1 MGLMERIIDPKP
13 EEIARLLARPAL
25 EAESVASVVAEIIED
40 VRLHGDSALL
50 AYAERFD
57 HARLESLTIPRS
69 AMEDAKGS
77 LDEKLRTAI
86 DRAKRN
92 IERFHV
98 AQRPRDEQVETEP
111 GVYCWRKSIPLETV
125 GIYVPG
131 GSAPLFSTVLML
143 GIPAQL
149 AGCKHVVL
157 ATPPRHDGTI
167 HPAILYA
174 ASLSGVTKIVAAGGA
189 QAIAAL
195 AYGTETVPAVDK
207 IFGPGNRFVTEAKQ
221 QVSTRRCA
229 IDLPAG
235 PSEVMVVVDASS
247 NPVFAAADLLSQAEH
262 GPDSQT
268 ILVVSANDVPSGQ
281 KLVDAVERELEV
293 QLEYLPRKELALLSL
308 QHAKAV
314 LVTDIELLPR
324 VINTYG
330 PEHLI
335 VNTVDF
341 VLVENQ
347 VRNAGSVFLGE
358 WTCESAGDYASGTNH
373 TLPTAG
379 WARSYSGVSL
389 DSFYKKITFQRITRQ
404 GLQSLG
410 PVIETMAT
418 AESLDAHAH
427 AVRVRLSSIKGE
439 QK

>member
-1 MGLMERIIDPKP
+1 MGLLERIIDPKP
-13 EEIARLLARPAL
+13 DEIARLLARPAL
-25 EAESVASVVAEIIED
+25 EADSVASVVADIIED

-57 HARLESLTIPRS
+57 HARLASLSISRS
-69 AMEDAKGS
+69 VMEAAKAS

-92 IERFHV
+92 IERFHT

-111 GVYCWRKSIPLETV
+111 GVYCWRTSMPLETV

-149 AGCKHVVL
+149 AGCRHVVL
-157 ATPPRHDGTI
+157 TTPPRSDGTI

-174 ASLSGVTKIVAAGGA
+174 ASISGVTKIVAAGGA

-195 AYGTETVPAVDK
+195 AYGTESVPAVDK

-221 QVSTRRCA
+221 QVSARRCA

-247 NPVFAAADLLSQAEH
+247 NPIFTAADLLSQAEH
-262 GPDSQT
+262 GPDSQA
-268 ILVVSANDVPSGQ
+268 ILVVSADDVLAGQ
-281 KLVDAVERELEV
+281 ALIDAVERELET
-293 QLEYLPRKELALLSL
+293 QLEKLPRKELALRSL

-314 LVTDIELLPR
+314 LVTDLELLPR

-335 VNTVDF
+335 VNTADF
-341 VLVENQ
+341 ALVEKQ

-389 DSFYKKITFQRITRQ
+389 DSFYKKITFQRITSQ

-418 AESLDAHAH
+418 AESLDAHAQ
-427 AVRVRLSSIKGE
+427 AVRVRLSSIEEE

>member
-13 EEIARLLARPAL
+13 EDIARLLARPAL
-25 EAESVASVVAEIIED
+25 EAESVTAVVAEIIED
-40 VRLHGDSALL
+40 VRLHGDTALM

-57 HARLESLTIPRS
+57 HARLESLVIPRS
-69 AMEDAKGS
+69 VMEAAKGS
-77 LDEKLRTAI
+77 LDAELQTAI
-86 DRAKRN
+86 DRAKHN

-98 AQRPRDEQVETEP
+98 KQKPRDEQVETEP
-111 GVYCWRKSIPLETV
+111 GVYCWRKSLPLETV

-143 GIPAQL
+143 GVPAQL
-149 AGCKHVVL
+149 AGCKQVVL
-157 ATPPRHDGTI
+157 ATPPRPDGTI

-174 ASLSGVTKIVAAGGA
+174 ASISGVTKIIAAGGA

-195 AYGTETVPAVDK
+195 AYGTESVPAVDK

-221 QVSTRRCA
+221 QVAARRCA

-247 NPVFAAADLLSQAEH
+247 DPTFAAADLLSQAEH
-262 GPDSQT
+262 GPDSQVV
-268 ILVVSANDVPSGQ
+268 LVASTDNVPAGQ
-281 KLVDAVERELEV
+281 ELVDAVERELEA
-293 QLEYLPRKELALLSL
+293 QLEHLPRKELALQSL
-308 QHAKAV
+308 RHAKAV
-314 LVTDIELLPR
+314 VVSKRELLLR

-335 VNTVDF
+335 INTVDF
-341 VLVENQ
+341 ASIENQ

-379 WARSYSGVSL
+379 WSRSYSGVSL
-389 DSFYKKITFQRITRQ
+389 DSFYKKITFQRITSR

-418 AESLDAHAH
+418 AESLHAHAR
-427 AVRVRLSSIKGE
+427 AVRVRLSSIEGE